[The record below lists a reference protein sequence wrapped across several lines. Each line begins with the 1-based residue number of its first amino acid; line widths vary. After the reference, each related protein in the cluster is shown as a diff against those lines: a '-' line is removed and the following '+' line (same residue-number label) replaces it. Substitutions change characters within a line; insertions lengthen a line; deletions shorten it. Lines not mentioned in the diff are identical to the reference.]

1 MAEIRTRISLD
12 DAMSSRLGQISNSLN
27 IMIGHMETANAT
39 TRQLESNLN
48 RAVSSS
54 VASSFSNMS
63 SNIVESID
71 RISTSLATSLNEPF
85 GNLTNQMQRV
95 AQNTETMST
104 NIERALTRISSGA
117 NRASE
122 NVGIFGRMFKGA
134 FGQYFLAE
142 LMSEAVWRV
151 AEALFQV
158 PSAVIDLADEFAS
171 TQARIG
177 LITDD
182 VQGLSDAIYEASLR
196 SRGSYAQMADTVA
209 KLGLTARNA
218 FKSTEEIVPFV
229 ENIQKMFAIS
239 GTGTAQQ
246 QASLLQLS
254 QALGSGKLQGDEFRS
269 IAENAPMLEQII
281 SRYMGVTQGE
291 LKDLAKDGE
300 ITASI
305 MRNAIL
311 GATDE
316 IEAKFKNMP
325 RTFGQNMQLLG
336 TIAFRAFTPFWQQ
349 LSAIADSS
357 AMNKVFDGFFMG
369 VTLAGQALA
378 GLINNIR
385 WFVGAIGEAYTAT
398 KDFINPFVG
407 GIGIAI
413 GLLAIFKTSLIAVSA
428 ISAFTGGVR
437 TLATM
442 IQLLPQSIALIKSLG
457 LAQALVAM
465 TSLEMWASFILP
477 IGLII
482 GAIYLIIDAFGAWQ
496 TVAEYTLSFLVGA
509 LITAFYTVTVLAG
522 AWALWNGLKFIG
534 YVYELLYAGAILI
547 TNSYLSLMYIKTLA
561 VAGAQAILNAIIR
574 MNPLVLF
581 IGLVF
586 LVISAFVGWQVAS
599 NGLKN
604 TLISVFSEIAG
615 AIASAVN
622 FMIDNINSLIDAIN
636 TAKEASNEYF
646 GTSFSATGKITYR
659 ADEGAWRAKGASIG
673 EAVGNFANNPAG
685 AIQETLGN
693 LQGNMNPSSVMGGG
707 GGGYGGEV
715 IPPMEPVGAGDDDG
729 KKGRVPKPVKV
740 KGGKLDKDQQITLAE
755 ENLQLITDLA
765 RKDVILNYQQLTPQV
780 TITMGDIRETA
791 DVDTVIDRLE
801 TRLTELYDGSL
812 QGGV

>member
-1 MAEIRTRISLD
+1 MAEIRSRISLE
-12 DAMSSRLGQISNSLN
+12 DAMSGRLGQISNSLN

-39 TRQLESNLN
+39 TRQLESSLN
-48 RAVSSS
+48 SAISSS
-54 VASSFSNMS
+54 ITSS
-63 SNIVESID
+63 
-71 RISTSLATSLNEPF
+71 ISGLSQE
-85 GNLTNQMQRV
+85 MQRV
-95 AQNTETMST
+95 AQNTEVMST
-104 NIERALTRISSGA
+104 NIERAFTRISSGA
-117 NRASE
+117 SRATE

-158 PSAVIDLADEFAS
+158 PGAVIDLADEFAS

-182 VQGLSDAIYEASLR
+182 VQGLSDAIYQASLR
-196 SRGSYAQMADTVA
+196 SRGSYATMTDTVA

-229 ENIQKMFAIS
+229 ENIQKLFAIG
-239 GTGTAQQ
+239 GTDTEHQKFALMQ
-246 QASLLQLS
+246 LQ

-281 SRYMGVTQGE
+281 SKYMGVTQGE

-336 TIAFRAFTPFWQQ
+336 TIAFNAFTPFWQQ
-349 LSAIADSS
+349 LSAIADSP
-357 AMNKVFDGFFMG
+357 AMNKVFDGFYMG

-378 GLINNIR
+378 GLVNNIR
-385 WFVGAIGEAYTAT
+385 WFVGVIGQAYTAT

-407 GIGIAI
+407 GLLITI

-428 ISAFTGGVR
+428 ISFLAGGIR
-437 TLATM
+437 TLITM
-442 IQLLPQSIALIKSLG
+442 IQLLPTAISLIRSLG
-457 LAQALVAM
+457 LAQALASM
-465 TSLEMWASFILP
+465 SALEMWGSLILP
-477 IGLII
+477 IGLVL
-482 GAIYLIIDAFGAWQ
+482 GAIYLIVDAFGAWQ
-496 TVAEYTLSFLVGA
+496 TVAEYALSFLIGA
-509 LITAFYTVTVLAG
+509 LMTAFYTVTVLAG
-522 AWALWNGLKFIG
+522 AWLVWNGLKFLG
-534 YVYELLYAGAILI
+534 TLYELAYAGAVLV
-547 TNSYLSLMYIKTLA
+547 TNSYLAVMYIRTLA
-561 VAGAQAILNAIIR
+561 VAGAQAVLNAIIS
-574 MNPLVLF
+574 MNPLPFF
-581 IGLVF
+581 IGLIFV
-586 LVISAFVGWQVAS
+586 VISAFVGWQVAS
-599 NGLKN
+599 NGLRN
-604 TLISVFSEIAG
+604 TLVSVFSEIAS
-615 AIASAVN
+615 AIASAIN
-622 FMIDNINSLIDAIN
+622 FIIDKINGLISAFN
-636 TAKEASNEYF
+636 AVKSASNEIF
-646 GTSFSATGKITYR
+646 GTGFSTTGEISWR
-659 ADEGAWRAKGASIG
+659 ADTYAWKSAGASF
-673 EAVGNFANNPAG
+673 GNSVADFIENPMG
-685 AIQETLGN
+685 SIQEAMGN
-693 LQGNMNPSSVMGGG
+693 VMPSSVMSGA
-707 GGGYGGEV
+707 GGYDFGA
-715 IPPMEPVGAGDDDG
+715 IPSMDSLGGAGKEG
-729 KKGRVPKPVKV
+729 KAPKPVKV

-765 RKDVILNYQQLTPQV
+765 RKEVILNYQQLTPQV

>member
-1 MAEIRTRISLD
+1 MAEIRSRISLE
-12 DAMSSRLGQISNSLN
+12 DAMSGRLGQISNSLN
-27 IMIGHMETANAT
+27 IMIEHMETANAT
-39 TRQLESNLN
+39 TRQLESSLN
-48 RAVSSS
+48 SAVSSS
-54 VASSFSNMS
+54 ITSS
-63 SNIVESID
+63 
-71 RISTSLATSLNEPF
+71 ISGLSQE
-85 GNLTNQMQRV
+85 MQRV
-95 AQNTETMST
+95 AQNTEIMSA
-104 NIERALTRISSGA
+104 NIETALTRISGGA
-117 NRASE
+117 SRATE

-158 PSAVIDLADEFAS
+158 PGAVIDLADEFAS

-182 VQGLSDAIYEASLR
+182 VQGLSDAIYQASLR

-229 ENIQKMFAIS
+229 ENIQKMFAIG

-281 SRYMGVTQGE
+281 SKYMGVTQGE

-300 ITASI
+300 ITASV

-336 TIAFRAFTPFWQQ
+336 TIAFNAFTPFWQQ
-349 LSAIADSS
+349 LSAIADSP
-357 AMNKVFDGFFMG
+357 AMNQIFDGFYMG
-369 VTLAGQALA
+369 VTLAGKALA
-378 GLINNIR
+378 GLVNNIR
-385 WFVGAIGEAYTAT
+385 WFVGVIGEAYTAT

-407 GIGIAI
+407 GLLTTI

-428 ISAFTGGVR
+428 ISFLAGGIR
-437 TLATM
+437 TLVTM
-442 IQLLPQSIALIKSLG
+442 IQLLPTAISLIRSLG
-457 LAQALVAM
+457 LAQALASM
-465 TSLEMWASFILP
+465 SALEMWGSLILP
-477 IGLII
+477 IGLIL
-482 GAIYLIIDAFGAWQ
+482 GAIYLIVDAFGAWQ
-496 TVAEYTLSFLVGA
+496 TVAEYALSFLIGA
-509 LITAFYTVTVLAG
+509 LMTAFYTVTVLAG
-522 AWALWNGLKFIG
+522 AWLVWNGLKFIG
-534 YVYELLYAGAILI
+534 TLYELAYAGAVLV
-547 TNSYLSLMYIKTLA
+547 TNSYLAVMYIRALA
-561 VAGAQAILNAIIR
+561 VAGAQAVLNAIIS
-574 MNPLVLF
+574 MNPLPFL
-581 IGLVF
+581 IGLIFV
-586 LVISAFVGWQVAS
+586 VISAFVGWQVAS
-599 NGLKN
+599 NGLRN
-604 TLISVFSEIAG
+604 TLVSVFSEIAS
-615 AIASAVN
+615 AIASAIN
-622 FMIDNINSLIDAIN
+622 FIIDKINGLISAFN
-636 TAKEASNEYF
+636 AVKSASNEIF
-646 GTSFSATGKITYR
+646 GTGFSTTGEISWR
-659 ADEGAWRAKGASIG
+659 ADTYAWKSAGASF
-673 EAVGNFANNPAG
+673 GNSVADFIENPMG
-685 AIQETLGN
+685 SIQEAMGN
-693 LQGNMNPSSVMGGG
+693 VMPSSVMSGA
-707 GGGYGGEV
+707 GGYDFGA
-715 IPPMEPVGAGDDDG
+715 IPPMDSLGGAGKEG
-729 KKGRVPKPVKV
+729 KAPKPVKV

-765 RKDVILNYQQLTPQV
+765 RKEVILNYQQLTPQV
-780 TITMGDIRETA
+780 TITMGDIRETT

>member
-1 MAEIRTRISLD
+1 MAEIRSRISLE
-12 DAMSSRLGQISNSLN
+12 DAMSGRLGQISNSLN

-39 TRQLESNLN
+39 TRQLESSLN
-48 RAVSSS
+48 SAISSS
-54 VASSFSNMS
+54 ITSS
-63 SNIVESID
+63 
-71 RISTSLATSLNEPF
+71 ISGLSQE
-85 GNLTNQMQRV
+85 MQRV
-95 AQNTETMST
+95 AQNTEVMST

-117 NRASE
+117 SRATE
-122 NVGIFGRMFKGA
+122 NIGIFGRMFKGA

-158 PSAVIDLADEFAS
+158 PGAVIDLADEFAS

-182 VQGLSDAIYEASLR
+182 VQGLSDAIYQASLR
-196 SRGSYAQMADTVA
+196 SRGSYATMTDTVA

-229 ENIQKMFAIS
+229 ENIQKLFAIG
-239 GTGTAQQ
+239 GTDTEHQKFALMQ
-246 QASLLQLS
+246 LQ

-281 SRYMGVTQGE
+281 SKYMGVTQGE

-300 ITASI
+300 ITASV

-336 TIAFRAFTPFWQQ
+336 TIAFNAFTPFWQQ
-349 LSAIADSS
+349 LSAIADSP
-357 AMNKVFDGFFMG
+357 AMNQIFDGFYMG
-369 VTLAGQALA
+369 VTLAGKALA
-378 GLINNIR
+378 GLVNNIR
-385 WFVGAIGEAYTAT
+385 WFVGVMGEAYTAT

-407 GIGIAI
+407 GLLTTI

-428 ISAFTGGVR
+428 ISFLAGGIR
-437 TLATM
+437 TLVTM
-442 IQLLPQSIALIKSLG
+442 IQLLPTAIALIRSLG
-457 LAQALVAM
+457 LAQALASM
-465 TSLEMWASFILP
+465 SALEMWGSLILP
-477 IGLII
+477 IGLIL
-482 GAIYLIIDAFGAWQ
+482 GAIYIIVDAFGAWQ
-496 TVAEYTLSFLVGA
+496 TVAEYALSFLIGA
-509 LITAFYTVTVLAG
+509 LMTAFYTVTVLAG
-522 AWALWNGLKFIG
+522 IWLVWNGLKFLG
-534 YVYELLYAGAILI
+534 TLYELAYAGAVLV
-547 TNSYLSLMYIKTLA
+547 TNSYLAVMYIRTLA
-561 VAGAQAILNAIIR
+561 VAGAQALLNAIIS
-574 MNPLVLF
+574 MNPLPLL
-581 IGLVF
+581 IGLIFV
-586 LVISAFVGWQVAS
+586 VISAFVGWQVAS
-599 NGLKN
+599 NGLRN
-604 TLISVFSEIAG
+604 TLVSVFSEIAS
-615 AIASAVN
+615 AIASAIN
-622 FMIDNINSLIDAIN
+622 FIIDKINGLISAFN
-636 TAKEASNEYF
+636 AVKSASNEIF
-646 GTSFSATGKITYR
+646 GTGFSTTGEISWR
-659 ADEGAWRAKGASIG
+659 ADTYAWKSAGASF
-673 EAVGNFANNPAG
+673 GNSVADFIENPMG
-685 AIQETLGN
+685 SIQEAMGN
-693 LQGNMNPSSVMGGG
+693 VMPSSVMSGA
-707 GGGYGGEV
+707 GGYDFGA
-715 IPPMEPVGAGDDDG
+715 IPPMDSLGGAGKEG
-729 KKGRVPKPVKV
+729 KAPKPVKV

-765 RKDVILNYQQLTPQV
+765 RKEVILNYQQLTPQV

>member
-1 MAEIRTRISLD
+1 MAEIRSRISLE
-12 DAMSSRLGQISNSLN
+12 DAMSGRLGQISNSLN

-39 TRQLESNLN
+39 TRQLESSLN
-48 RAVSSS
+48 SAVSSS
-54 VASSFSNMS
+54 ITSS
-63 SNIVESID
+63 
-71 RISTSLATSLNEPF
+71 ISGLSQE
-85 GNLTNQMQRV
+85 MQRV
-95 AQNTETMST
+95 AQNTETMSA
-104 NIERALTRISSGA
+104 NIERAFTRVSNGA
-117 NRASE
+117 SRASE

-158 PSAVIDLADEFAS
+158 PSAVIDLADEFSS

-196 SRGSYAQMADTVA
+196 SRGSYATMTDTVA

-229 ENIQKMFAIS
+229 ENIQKLFAIG
-239 GTGTAQQ
+239 GTDTEHQKFALMQ
-246 QASLLQLS
+246 LQ

-269 IAENAPMLEQII
+269 ITENAPMLEQII
-281 SRYMGVTQGE
+281 SKYMGVTQGE

-300 ITASI
+300 ITASV

-336 TIAFRAFTPFWQQ
+336 TIAFNAFTPFWQQ
-349 LSAIADSS
+349 LSAIADSP
-357 AMNKVFDGFFMG
+357 AMNQIFDGFYMG
-369 VTLAGQALA
+369 VTLAGKALA
-378 GLINNIR
+378 GLVNNIR
-385 WFVGAIGEAYTAT
+385 WFVGVIGEAYTAT
-398 KDFINPFVG
+398 KDFINPFVSG
-407 GIGIAI
+407 LFTTI

-428 ISAFTGGVR
+428 ISFLAGGIR
-437 TLATM
+437 TLITM
-442 IQLLPQSIALIKSLG
+442 IQLLPTAISLIRSLG
-457 LAQALVAM
+457 LAQALASM
-465 TSLEMWASFILP
+465 SALEMWGSLILP
-477 IGLII
+477 IGLIL
-482 GAIYLIIDAFGAWQ
+482 GAIYLIVDAFGAWQ
-496 TVAEYTLSFLVGA
+496 TVAEYALSFLVGA
-509 LITAFYTVTVLAG
+509 LMTAFYTVTVLAG
-522 AWALWNGLKFIG
+522 AWLVWNGLKFIG
-534 YVYELLYAGAILI
+534 TLYELAYAGAILV
-547 TNSYLSLMYIKTLA
+547 TNSYLAVMYIRTLA
-561 VAGAQAILNAIIR
+561 VAGAQAVLNAIVS
-574 MNPLVLF
+574 MNPLPLF
-581 IGLVF
+581 IMLVF

-599 NGLKN
+599 NGLRN
-604 TLISVFSEIAG
+604 TLVSVFSEIAG

-622 FMIDNINSLIDAIN
+622 FMIDNINGLIDAIN
-636 TAKEASNEYF
+636 RAKEASNEYF
-646 GTSFSATGKITYR
+646 GTSFSATSKITYS
-659 ADEGAWRAKGASIG
+659 ANEGAWRAKGAS
-673 EAVGNFANNPAG
+673 VGG
-685 AIQETLGN
+685 AIGDFIGN
-693 LQGNMNPSSVMGGG
+693 PTGAVKKYFDEVMPSGYIGGG
-707 GGGYGGEV
+707 GGGYDFGT
-715 IPPMEPVGAGDDDG
+715 IPPMDALGGAG
-729 KKGRVPKPVKV
+729 KEAKAPKPVKV

-765 RKDVILNYQQLTPQV
+765 RKEVILNYQQLTPQV